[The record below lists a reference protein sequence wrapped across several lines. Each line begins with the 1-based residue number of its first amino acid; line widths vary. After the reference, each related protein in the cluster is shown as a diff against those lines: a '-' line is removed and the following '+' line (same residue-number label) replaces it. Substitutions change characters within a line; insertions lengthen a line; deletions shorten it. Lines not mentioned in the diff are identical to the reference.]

1 MSPGQL
7 FRTLVS
13 SILPRRKL
21 DTSHLPG
28 PAKNWL
34 YPSQRLTTDRNDAL
48 AYAKAFVHDIEYGLD
63 HNDKKIWKPAFEELK
78 LFLKQH
84 PQEIRQAAV
93 EEAQLLSQKWA
104 KMITPGWHKISH
116 NFFKINGMEIHLAE
130 LARVLSADDQN
141 ASHKISPHQPAPISP
156 LPGSPSSPTPA

>member
-1 MSPGQL
+1 MSVGQL

-13 SILPRRKL
+13 SILPRRKQ

-34 YPSQRLTTDRNDAL
+34 YPSQRLITDRNDSI
-48 AYAKAFVHDIEYGLD
+48 AYAKAFVRDIEYGLD
-63 HNDKKIWKPAFEELK
+63 HNDKKIWKSAFEELK

-93 EEAQLLSQKWA
+93 KEAQLLSQKWA
-104 KMITPGWHKISH
+104 KMISPGWHKISH

-130 LARVLSADDQN
+130 LARVLSAEAQSAGPKTDPQKPKTP
-141 ASHKISPHQPAPISP
+141 SPIS
-156 LPGSPSSPTPA
+156 GSPSSPAPA